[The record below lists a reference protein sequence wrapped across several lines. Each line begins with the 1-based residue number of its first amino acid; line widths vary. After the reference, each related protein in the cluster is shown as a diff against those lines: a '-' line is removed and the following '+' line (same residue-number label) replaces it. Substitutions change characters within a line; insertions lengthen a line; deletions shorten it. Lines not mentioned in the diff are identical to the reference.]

1 MTDLTQ
7 KENEQLKR
15 PESFLK
21 TLGSLWRQFL
31 PLSLSDVTMAAG
43 DPLVTTT
50 LAYLPDARTNIAAV
64 GIAKSLAVLFESPII
79 MLLHTSNALAPSKK
93 ARELLLKFTLILCGF
108 LTALLVF
115 LGLEPIFQFVSS
127 HVLHIDPL
135 LTERSRLVLWIL
147 FLWPASIACR
157 RYFQGLLIRTGHN
170 KAVARAGLARLATV
184 SIVLAV
190 GYWFFTNLKATQ
202 NASLPLA
209 GSILAGA
216 ALIIGII
223 TETFFVIRYAWIYF
237 HQTPLS
243 SKTVET
249 LPMNY
254 KEVWTFYWPLANSM
268 LVVWGGRVILVAI
281 IARAVDSSLAL
292 SAWPAAWGFVLVVA
306 NATRM
311 VQQVIIRNHGSIPNR
326 TLLLFAASV
335 GMTCSILL
343 LSLSVTPIGKS
354 VLAAFVGHDEYLL
367 SGIRPVVLLCS
378 GFPFLIAMQNA
389 FSGLLIVQTQTKR
402 INVATW
408 IGTFVLLVS
417 ASISVKLSMPG
428 ATAAAGA
435 MALALLGE
443 TLWLALGVRQNSTA
457 VERILPDR
465 KLLPSKSL
473 IR

>member
-1 MTDLTQ
+1 MTDLA
-7 KENEQLKR
+7 ENKQVLGS
-15 PESFLK
+15 ESFRK
-21 TLGSLWRQFL
+21 TLSSLWRQFL

-93 ARELLLKFTLILCGF
+93 ARELLFKFTLVLCGF
-108 LTALLVF
+108 LTALFVF
-115 LGLEPIFQFVSS
+115 LGLEPVFQFVSRN
-127 HVLHIDPL
+127 VLHIDPL
-135 LTERSRLVLWIL
+135 LAERSRMVLWIL

-157 RYFQGLLIRTGHN
+157 RYFQGLLIRAGHS

-184 SIVLAV
+184 AIVLGV
-190 GYWFFTNLKATQ
+190 GYWFCTNLNPTKTSSVSIAGS
-202 NASLPLA
+202 ALA
-209 GSILAGA
+209 GM
-216 ALIIGII
+216 ALIIGIL
-223 TETFFVIRYAWIYF
+223 TETLFVIRYAWIYF
-237 HQTPLS
+237 SQNPLS
-243 SKTVET
+243 STTVKT
-249 LPMNY
+249 LPMSF

-268 LVVWGGRVILVAI
+268 LVVWGGRVVLVAI

-311 VQQVIIRNHGSIPNR
+311 VQQVIIRNHGSVPDR

-335 GMTCSILL
+335 GMVCSLLL
-343 LSLSVTPIGKS
+343 LSLSVTSVGKNI
-354 VLAAFVGHDEYLL
+354 LAAFVGHDELLL

-378 GFPFLIAMQNA
+378 GFPLLIALQNA
-389 FSGLLIVQTQTKR
+389 FSGLLIVQTQTSR

-417 ASISVKLSMPG
+417 ATTAVKLSVPG

-443 TLWLALGVRQNSTA
+443 TLWLALAVRRISMA
-457 VERILPDR
+457 DERLASEWKP
-465 KLLPSKSL
+465 LSSKSL
-473 IR
+473 TR